1 MSEVVVSKVTNVA
14 GDYFIDAAQPGS
26 IIQVQ
31 AYDYSS
37 VYTNTDIQNKRKSI
51 EKEIDDELEKAQSE
65 IVKLKTNSLKDIEKI
80 SEALAGKI
88 VEEIT
93 GDKLNESNVRAV
105 VSDNSKKNLSKFI

>member
-37 VYTNTDIQNKRKSI
+37 VYTNTDIQNKDMLDIFKITWKSNI
-51 EKEIDDELEKAQSE
+51 N
-65 IVKLKTNSLKDIEKI
+65 IVLY
-80 SEALAGKI
+80 
-88 VEEIT
+88 
-93 GDKLNESNVRAV
+93 
-105 VSDNSKKNLSKFI
+105 FILL